1 MASSVAEGSRRYVR
15 SKPYPAS
22 KVNTLNELM
31 EYLQKYETVMLVD
44 LRGLPNRVLKEYR
57 YLLRGNSKVKVAK
70 GTLVKLAME
79 KVYGEISDE
88 VAQLLRGEIGLLF
101 TNENP
106 FELNRFIARNGIR
119 RFAKDGDVAQFEL
132 TIPAGNTGIN
142 PGPVLSRFGKMKVPT
157 QIKDGKIWVAK
168 DTVVAKAGDKISAD
182 LADILRL
189 LNIKPV
195 FETIRIKAAIVR
207 GKYVI
212 RGEELMPNAEEY
224 KKLIEASAAQAY
236 NLAVNAVYPLPELM
250 PVYIHKA
257 VAESINL
264 AVNAL
269 IFTEESAGPI
279 LAKAEA
285 QANALA
291 SLIASKAPELGIQV
305 TAAPA
310 APAASQA
317 PQAEEKGAGE
327 KKEENKEEKAE
338 EEALGGLS
346 SLFG

>member
-1 MASSVAEGSRRYVR
+1 MASSIAAGERRYVR
-15 SKPYPAS
+15 SKPYPRN
-22 KVNTLNELM
+22 KVETLNELI
-31 EYLQKYETVMLVD
+31 EDLKRYETVMLID

-57 YLLRGNSKVKVAK
+57 YLLRGDSKVKVAK
-70 GTLVKLAME
+70 GTLIKLAME
-79 KVYGEISDE
+79 KAYGGVSED

-101 TNENP
+101 TNRNP
-106 FELNRFIARNGIR
+106 FELNRFIVRNGVR
-119 RFAKDGDVAQFEL
+119 RFAKDGDVAQFDL

-142 PGPVLSRFGKMKVPT
+142 PGPVLSRFGKLKVPT

-168 DTVVAKAGDKISAD
+168 DAVVAKAGDKITAD

-195 FETIRIKAAIVR
+195 FESIRIKAAIVR

-212 RGEELMPNAEEY
+212 RSDELMPSADEY
-224 KKLIEASAAQAY
+224 RRLIEASAAQAY

-250 PVYIHKA
+250 PVYIRKA
-257 VAESINL
+257 AAESMNL
-264 AVNAL
+264 AINAL
-269 IFTEESAGPI
+269 IFTEETAKPI

-291 SLIASKAPELGIQV
+291 SVIAGKAPELGIQ
-305 TAAPA
+305 AMAPSPQPA
-310 APAASQA
+310 AAAA
-317 PQAEEKGAGE
+317 TANAEEKKENVEE
-327 KKEENKEEKAE
+327 KKEEKSE

>member
-1 MASSVAEGSRRYVR
+1 MASSIAVSGNRYVR
-15 SKPYPAS
+15 SKPYPKR
-22 KVNTLNELM
+22 KVDTLNELV
-31 EYLQKYETVMLVD
+31 EDLQRYEVVMLID

-57 YLLRGNSKVKVAK
+57 YLLRGNSKMKVVK
-70 GTLVKLAME
+70 GTLINIAME
-79 KVYGEISDE
+79 KAYGGISDE
-88 VAQLLRGEIGLLF
+88 LAQLLRGEIGLLF

-106 FELNRFIARNGIR
+106 FELNRFIARNGVR
-119 RFAKDGDVAQFEL
+119 RFAKDGDIAQFEL
-132 TIPAGNTGIN
+132 IIPAGNTGIN

-168 DTVVAKAGDKISAD
+168 DTAVAKAGDKISAD

-195 FETIRIKAAIVR
+195 FESIRIKAAIVR

-224 KKLIEASAAQAY
+224 RKLIETSAAQAY
-236 NLAVNAVYPLPELM
+236 NLAVNTVYPLPELM
-250 PVYIHKA
+250 PVYIRKA

-269 IFTEESAGPI
+269 IFTDESAVPI

-291 SLIASKAPELGIQV
+291 SAIAGKAPELGIQ
-305 TAAPA
+305 APA
-310 APAASQA
+310 PQQVQPTSQA
-317 PQAEEKGAGE
+317 TEEKKEEKGE
-327 KKEENKEEKAE
+327 KKEEKGE

>member
-1 MASSVAEGSRRYVR
+1 MASSTAVSGHRYVR
-15 SKPYPAS
+15 SKPYPKH
-22 KVNTLNELM
+22 KVDTLNELV
-31 EYLQKYETVMLVD
+31 EDLQRYETIMLID
-44 LRGLPNRVLKEYR
+44 LKELPNRVLKEYR
-57 YLLRGNSKVKVAK
+57 YLLRGNSKIKVVK
-70 GTLVKLAME
+70 GTLIKIAME
-79 KVYGEISDE
+79 KAYGGVSDE

-106 FELNRFIARNGIR
+106 FELNRFIARNGVR
-119 RFAKDGDVAQFEL
+119 RFAKDGDIAQFEL

-195 FETIRIKAAIVR
+195 FESIRIKAAIVR

-224 KKLIEASAAQAY
+224 RKLIEASAAQAY

-250 PVYIHKA
+250 PVYIRKA

-269 IFTEESAGPI
+269 IFTEESAAPI

-291 SLIASKAPELGIQV
+291 SAIASKAPELGIQV
-305 TAAPA
+305 STPQQAQPA
-310 APAASQA
+310 NPAT
-317 PQAEEKGAGE
+317 EE
-327 KKEENKEEKAE
+327 KKEEAEEKKEEKGE